1 MLPSYCR
8 RVLIALRANAE
19 CKYYVPKAR
28 KPAMIKPH
36 MSRPMRIL
44 FFSFFFFYVPACFGT
59 LGALVAVGARFCLFR
74 WALNAPPHIVGVC

>member
-59 LGALVAVGARFCLFR
+59 LGALLAVGARFRLLR
-74 WALNAPPHIVGVC
+74 LALNAPHSAGEC